1 MGSTKKDSKSND
13 EDGVKETLGRQ
24 FSRMFCYSAIRSGSS
39 IRLHNTGLFGT
50 HPRTIQMD
58 KIAFDPSA
66 ATLVNVLTCDPSDQP
81 KLLDLLRENIDNVIA
96 TLDGWRS
103 TTLVAAPDGVR
114 VIIISQWR
122 DSASITSMQNDARMQ
137 AYFPKIAALAAFDS
151 TPGVVSY
158 TRHA

>member
-1 MGSTKKDSKSND
+1 
-13 EDGVKETLGRQ
+13 
-24 FSRMFCYSAIRSGSS
+24 
-39 IRLHNTGLFGT
+39 
-50 HPRTIQMD
+50 MD
-58 KIAFDPSA
+58 AIAFDPSA

-96 TLDGWRS
+96 TRDGWRS

-122 DSASITSMQNDARMQ
+122 DSVAITSMQNDPRMQ

-158 TRHA
+158 TRQA